1 MIIPCTEFLYRR
13 YFTSRLI
20 KKRSYLSTLRSNY
33 IGRVM
38 ASLYDFGTFQTGK
51 RERERECRKERK
63 GSINSLVPSGK
74 PSFRNVT

>member
-1 MIIPCTEFLYRR
+1 
-13 YFTSRLI
+13 
-20 KKRSYLSTLRSNY
+20 
-33 IGRVM
+33 M

-51 RERERECRKERK
+51 RERERERRKERK

>member
-51 RERERECRKERK
+51 RERRKERK